1 MAEQLVS
8 IVENVDNLEVE
19 TPNGFKP
26 FSFITKTWHDKI
38 IFLSFSDGSEI
49 RGSLHHKIKLQNNDF
64 KRFCDIEIGE
74 SLYNNIHVVYKAIS
88 NKGDF
93 LYDLIDVEGGHQYI
107 TGSTVSHNC
116 EFLSSDAL
124 LIQSQR
130 LIELRQQ
137 QPIFIDK
144 GFSFWEN
151 IRADAAYL
159 VGVDIATGSGRD
171 YSVVEVFEFPS
182 LVQVAELRTNSL
194 NIPDLYDRIKW
205 LLNKLSSHTMNN
217 KRPEVF
223 WTFERN
229 GVGEAIGAL
238 YNTDEHPPEY
248 AELINDV
255 PGKLGMQTTN
265 RNKILAC
272 LQLKSM
278 VEKIKNGL
286 EIRSEINIFELKN
299 FIASGG
305 SYAAKIGATDDSVSA
320 LLLIVRLLKHVSE
333 FDDKARKL
341 LYEYNAEDYDK
352 ASLTVGIET
361 SLDESDEAIPFMVL

>member
-1 MAEQLVS
+1 
-8 IVENVDNLEVE
+8 VELD
-19 TPNGFKP
+19 
-26 FSFITKTWHDKI
+26 
-38 IFLSFSDGSEI
+38 
-49 RGSLHHKIKLQNNDF
+49 
-64 KRFCDIEIGE
+64 
-74 SLYNNIHVVYKAIS
+74 
-88 NKGDF
+88 
-93 LYDLIDVEGGHQYI
+93 
-107 TGSTVSHNC
+107 C

-130 LIELRQQ
+130 LIELRHQ

-182 LVQVAELRTNSL
+182 LIQVAELRTNSL

-205 LLNKLSSHTMNN
+205 LLNKMSSHTMNN

-255 PGKLGMQTTN
+255 PGKLGMQTTS

-278 VEKIKNGL
+278 IEKIKNGL

-361 SLDESDEAIPFMVL
+361 SLDESDEAVPFMVL